1 MTLKVVLLEIC
12 PEREAVTLTVV
23 VPAFLAR
30 IFSWKPSAVTSAT
43 RELELV
49 RVMRLALVLTLTYRT
64 SPSSMYLFEM
74 PDSCT
79 VWVVLSRTMM
89 SNEMVLLS

>member
-1 MTLKVVLLEIC
+1 MSSLPLLFPLTMTLKVVLLEIC

-49 RVMRLALVLTLTYRT
+49 RVMLLALVLTLT
-64 SPSSMYLFEM
+64 
-74 PDSCT
+74 
-79 VWVVLSRTMM
+79 
-89 SNEMVLLS
+89 

>member
-1 MTLKVVLLEIC
+1 
-12 PEREAVTLTVV
+12 
-23 VPAFLAR
+23 
-30 IFSWKPSAVTSAT
+30 
-43 RELELV
+43 
-49 RVMRLALVLTLTYRT
+49 
-64 SPSSMYLFEM
+64 MYLFEM